1 MYETVADPDPGGLE
15 GISFFFFSFRSKN
28 KGGAGPPGPSP
39 GSATLNVAWHHIH
52 GIKRKSSVPGPYS
65 QP

>member
-15 GISFFFFSFRSKN
+15 GISLFFFSFRSKN

-52 GIKRKSSVPGPYS
+52 GIKRKSSVPGPY
-65 QP
+65 